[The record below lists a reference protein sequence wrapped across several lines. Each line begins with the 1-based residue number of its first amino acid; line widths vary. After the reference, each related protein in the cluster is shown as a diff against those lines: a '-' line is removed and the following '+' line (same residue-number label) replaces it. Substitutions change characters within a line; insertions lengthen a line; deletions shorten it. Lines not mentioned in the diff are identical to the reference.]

1 MKKVPTPCRAGTPLP
16 TSVASGSIPPG
27 SRKLARSRNTGPVP
41 ATGSR
46 GLRLRPI
53 PPPALMLR
61 PTGSSA
67 LAAPRSARTV
77 MPTSHFRIAPPQVM
91 VDQRHGEGTFVRSSA
106 ENDLN
111 PAFETF
117 LKNHESIYDL
127 MEVRFV
133 LEAWAASTAAERA
146 NPDQIAQMRSCLE
159 EMAKAKLK
167 GKIGYELNLEFHRL
181 ISVATHNT
189 ILIHVTNALSG
200 WFQQVTAEVYVKM
213 YEDPQIQDILF
224 LQHQTIVTAIEK
236 RNREEAYE
244 AMIKHLSFAANIF
257 PKQKDDHE

>member
-1 MKKVPTPCRAGTPLP
+1 MNKGFKRINQKKISEQVYDQIRGMIQNGQLSPGEQLMPERELAEILGVGRS
-16 TSVASGSIPPG
+16 SVREALL
-27 SRKLARSRNTGPVP
+27 KLECL
-41 ATGSR
+41 
-46 GLRLRPI
+46 GL
-53 PPPALMLR
+53 
-61 PTGSSA
+61 
-67 LAAPRSARTV
+67 
-77 MPTSHFRIAPPQVM
+77 

-146 NPDQIAQMRSCLE
+146 NPNQIAQMRSCLE

-167 GKIGYELNLEFHRL
+167 GKIGYELNLEFHHL

-224 LQHQTIVTAIEK
+224 LQHQAIVTAIEK
-236 RNREEAYE
+236 RSREEAYQ

-257 PKQKDDHE
+257 PKQKEDIK

>member
-1 MKKVPTPCRAGTPLP
+1 MNKGFKRINQKKISEQVYDQIRDMIQIGELSPGEQLMPERELAELLGVGRS
-16 TSVASGSIPPG
+16 SVREALL
-27 SRKLARSRNTGPVP
+27 KLECL
-41 ATGSR
+41 
-46 GLRLRPI
+46 GL
-53 PPPALMLR
+53 
-61 PTGSSA
+61 
-67 LAAPRSARTV
+67 
-77 MPTSHFRIAPPQVM
+77 

-146 NPDQIAQMRSCLE
+146 NREQIAKMRRCLE
-159 EMAKAKLK
+159 EMAKVKLK

-213 YEDPQIQDILF
+213 YEDPEIQDILF
-224 LQHQTIVTAIEK
+224 LQHQAIVNAIEK
-236 RNREEAYE
+236 RNREEAYQ
-244 AMIKHLSFAANIF
+244 AMTTHLSFAASIF
-257 PKQKDDHE
+257 PNQTDDLK

>member
-1 MKKVPTPCRAGTPLP
+1 MNKGFKRINQKKISDQVYDQIRGMIQNGQLSPGEQLMPERELAELLGVGR
-16 TSVASGSIPPG
+16 SSI
-27 SRKLARSRNTGPVP
+27 REALLKLECLG
-41 ATGSR
+41 
-46 GLRLRPI
+46 
-53 PPPALMLR
+53 
-61 PTGSSA
+61 
-67 LAAPRSARTV
+67 
-77 MPTSHFRIAPPQVM
+77 M

-224 LQHQTIVTAIEK
+224 LQHQAIVTAIEK
-236 RNREEAYE
+236 RNREEAYD
-244 AMIKHLSFAANIF
+244 AMVKHLSFAANIF

>member
-1 MKKVPTPCRAGTPLP
+1 MNKGFKRINQKKISDQVYDQIRGMIQNGQLGPGEQLMPERELAELLGVGR
-16 TSVASGSIPPG
+16 SSI
-27 SRKLARSRNTGPVP
+27 REALLKLECLG
-41 ATGSR
+41 
-46 GLRLRPI
+46 
-53 PPPALMLR
+53 
-61 PTGSSA
+61 
-67 LAAPRSARTV
+67 
-77 MPTSHFRIAPPQVM
+77 M

-224 LQHQTIVTAIEK
+224 LQHQAIVTAIEK

-244 AMIKHLSFAANIF
+244 AMVKHLSFAANIF

>member
-1 MKKVPTPCRAGTPLP
+1 MNKGFKRINQKKISDQVYDQIRGMIQNGQLSPGEQLMPERELAELLGVGRS
-16 TSVASGSIPPG
+16 SVREALL
-27 SRKLARSRNTGPVP
+27 KLECLG
-41 ATGSR
+41 
-46 GLRLRPI
+46 
-53 PPPALMLR
+53 
-61 PTGSSA
+61 
-67 LAAPRSARTV
+67 
-77 MPTSHFRIAPPQVM
+77 M